1 MPKTEQQ
8 FKEMR
13 DNRKEEIIDVALH
26 LFATEGYHSTSI
38 AKIAKKAE
46 ISKGLVYNYFKSKE
60 ELLIK
65 VVENAAIDVY
75 QYFDLDNDGI
85 LEDKD
90 LKEFIDGIFQ
100 MLREKI
106 HFWRLYLSFAFNPQI
121 LEVITRNIPQ
131 KSEKIL
137 EMMVDYFRRQG
148 VNDPMAETMYFIS
161 VMKGIAV
168 QYIVAPEQYPL
179 EDMKKKLLD
188 QFCYFND

>member
-8 FKEMR
+8 FKEIR
-13 DNRKEEIIDVALH
+13 DNRKEEIIDVALN

-75 QYFDLDNDGI
+75 KYFDLDNDGV
-85 LEDKD
+85 LETSE
-90 LKEFIDGIFQ
+90 LKSFIDGTFH
-100 MLREKI
+100 MLKEKI

-131 KSEKIL
+131 KSENIL

-148 VNDPMAETMYFIS
+148 VNDPMTETMYFTS
-161 VMKGIAV
+161 VLKGIAV